1 MYNSILVFITALF
14 LFNASQPKMPSPAPG
29 WLVLPLLLV
38 LLTGFYH
45 LAKRLFPWLLQRGIP
60 HHRADLILQIA
71 ALAVFEAILVCC
83 QPGYYWVK
91 LPLVKSVT
99 ALQSG
104 GGLALFLAL
113 LSVVW
118 LAEHRGYGRKT
129 AAKEIV
135 AVNLRANLPIVLPW
149 LLITL
154 LYDIV
159 RLQPFHLLRSAADSV
174 WGFILLSLIALL
186 ILPAIMRRIWGCR
199 KMTDS
204 RQRQV
209 LVAFCRQLDFPVEL
223 YIWPLY
229 GGHAATA
236 AVIGM
241 VPGFRDVLLTPKLL
255 QIMDEEEL
263 RAVIAHEAGHA
274 KRYHLLLSILLIAAF
289 SVFTNA
295 TLEPVGSCLYQVDS
309 LRNSLDF
316 LGFSTGAAAAL
327 LHSFPALIAMLLF
340 FRFIF
345 GYFLRNFER
354 EADLYSYRAMGSTA
368 PLISA
373 FEKLAEYS
381 GTKKEEKNWHHFG
394 LGERIRCLHKTES
407 HPESVSRHRK
417 RLLASL
423 VCYFLLTAGVPVF
436 LSLSGTSKEPLLPPA
451 IPLEQLTPSDQIL
464 VQRKGMDFLSRSQEA
479 SWYRQVGDI
488 LIKRRYEREGIASY
502 EKSLQLDPYNPVTLN
517 NLAWLL
523 VASEDLALRNPE
535 RALEL
540 ALEATMWRQNGLFY
554 DTLAAVYWANGMT
567 KEALKAEEKAMM
579 LDPARRSY
587 YQGQA
592 WRFRSTNYAELLP
605 AAGKEASPDNRQ
617 DNHSPIEEE

>member
-14 LFNASQPKMPSPAPG
+14 LFNASQPKMPPPAPG
-29 WLVLPLLLV
+29 WLVLLLLLA
-38 LLTGFYH
+38 LLAGFYY
-45 LAKRLFPWLLQRGIP
+45 LAKQLFPRLLQRGFP

-71 ALAVFEAILVCC
+71 ALAAFEVILVCC
-83 QPGYYWVK
+83 QPGYYWAT
-91 LPLVKSVT
+91 LPLVKSFT
-99 ALQSG
+99 ALQSS
-104 GGLALFLAL
+104 GGLALFLVL
-113 LSVVW
+113 LSLAW
-118 LAEHRGYGRKT
+118 LAEHRSCGRKT
-129 AAKEIV
+129 AAEEII
-135 AVNLRANLPIVLPW
+135 AANFRANLPIVLPW

-159 RLQPFHLLRSAADSV
+159 RLQPFQLLRSAADSV

-186 ILPAIMRRIWGCR
+186 ILPTIMRRIWGCR
-199 KMTDS
+199 KMADCS
-204 RQRQV
+204 QRQA
-209 LVAFCRQLDFPVEL
+209 LAAFCRQLDFPAEL

-229 GGHAATA
+229 GGHVATA
-236 AVIGM
+236 AVIGI

-295 TLEPVGSCLYQVDS
+295 TLEPVGNYLYQLDF
-309 LRNSLDF
+309 LRKTFGF
-316 LGFSTGAAAAL
+316 LGFSAGAVAAL

-345 GYFLRNFER
+345 GFFLRNFER
-354 EADLYSYRAMGSTA
+354 EADLYSYRAMGSAA

-394 LGERIRCLHKTES
+394 LGERIRCLHKAES
-407 HPESVSRHRK
+407 DPKSASRHK
-417 RLLASL
+417 KKLLSSL
-423 VCYFLLTAGVPVF
+423 VCYFLLTVGVSTPLTF
-436 LSLSGTSKEPLLPPA
+436 LDQKREAPPA
-451 IPLEQLTPSDQIL
+451 LDIPLEQLTPSDQIL
-464 VQRKGMDFLSRSQEA
+464 VQRKGVDFLSLSQEA
-479 SWYRQVGDI
+479 AWYRQVGDI

-535 RALEL
+535 RALDL
-540 ALEATMWRQNGLFY
+540 ALEATMWQQDGLFY

-567 KEALKAEEKAMM
+567 KEALKAEEKAMR

-592 WRFRSTNYAELLP
+592 WKFRSKDYTELFP
-605 AAGKEASPDNRQ
+605 VQKKEAPPNNQLDN
-617 DNHSPIEEE
+617 NSAIEEK